1 MKGATMSTIS
11 DTSAAT
17 PFHPIGLVVSDDL
30 HRSRLTVFFRWILVI
45 PHLVVL
51 LAWSIL
57 AAIALF
63 IAWIIGIFTGRLPEW
78 FHDTLSGY
86 LRYLTRVNA
95 YLLLLANPW
104 PTFGR
109 TPYPVDVHI
118 EPPAEQSRL
127 TIAFRMI
134 LAIPALLISY
144 VFRIVNNLIAFLG
157 WFYSL
162 IFGRMHEGMRNTSA
176 WLFKYELQTYAYIYL
191 LTSRY
196 PTLAGA
202 PELPTQ

>member
-1 MKGATMSTIS
+1 MPAMS
-11 DTSAAT
+11 DAPAAT
-17 PFHPIGLVVSDDL
+17 PSHPIGLVVTDDL
-30 HRSRLTVFFRWILVI
+30 NRSRLTVFFRLVLVI

-51 LAWSIL
+51 WAWSIL
-57 AAIALF
+57 AGVVVF
-63 IAWIIGIFTGRLPEW
+63 IAWIVGIFTGRVPDGLHNLLAG
-78 FHDTLSGY
+78 FV
-86 LRYLTRVNA
+86 RYATRVNA
-95 YLLLLANPW
+95 YILLLANPW

-109 TPYPVDVHI
+109 APYPVDVHI

-157 WFYSL
+157 WFYCL

-176 WLFKYELQTYAYIYL
+176 WLFKYELQTYAYMYL
-191 LTSRY
+191 LTGRY
-196 PTLAGA
+196 PSLAEA

>member
-1 MKGATMSTIS
+1 MSAISGAP
-11 DTSAAT
+11 AAT
-17 PFHPIGLVVSDDL
+17 AFHPVSLVVTDDL
-30 HRSRLTVFFRWILVI
+30 HRSRLTVFFRLILAI
-45 PHLVVL
+45 PAFFVL
-51 LAWSIL
+51 AAWSIL
-57 AAIALF
+57 AGIVVF

-86 LRYLTRVNA
+86 IRYVTRVNA

-134 LAIPALLISY
+134 LAIPALLISS

-191 LTSRY
+191 LTARY
-196 PTLAGA
+196 PSLSGA

>member
-1 MKGATMSTIS
+1 MSMIS
-11 DTSAAT
+11 DTTAAA

-45 PHLVVL
+45 PHLVVV

-57 AAIALF
+57 AGIVVF

-86 LRYLTRVNA
+86 IRYLTRVNA

-109 TPYPVDVHI
+109 APYPVDVHI

-127 TIAFRMI
+127 TIAF
-134 LAIPALLISY
+134 
-144 VFRIVNNLIAFLG
+144 LG
-157 WFYSL
+157 WFYSM
-162 IFGRMHEGMRNTSA
+162 IFGRMSEGLRDTSA
-176 WLFKYELQTYAYIYL
+176 WLFKYELQTYAYIFL
-191 LTSRY
+191 LTGRY
-196 PTLAGA
+196 PSLAGA
-202 PELPTQ
+202 PHLPTE